1 MTPSQFRQALETL
14 AFTDGS
20 RMAVQLTSGQIISGH
35 FQTMLTN
42 GDMVWFTEER
52 DAEER
57 QWLIDVAQ
65 VAAIAE
71 PWREAAV
78 PVGDDQPPTRLQGA
92 AEVRDEIPERPTAV
106 RVDWNS

>member
-14 AFTDGS
+14 AFIDGS
-20 RMAVQLTSGQIISGH
+20 RMAVQLASGQIISGH

-52 DAEER
+52 EAEER

-78 PVGDDQPPTRLQGA
+78 PVRDDQPLTRLQGA
-92 AEVRDEIPERPTAV
+92 AEVRDENA
-106 RVDWNS
+106 